1 MIPTYPYW
9 NDILRHAHDDDA
21 HERLAAWL
29 NEQDDPRG
37 EFIHLQCQLKRLD
50 ACDPLRFALEGRE
63 RELLADHRDEW
74 LGEVADLVDWC
85 VFRRGFPD
93 EISISTSLFIRHADK
108 FAETTIRQVHLTAAR
123 DKVGLLATAPVLKQL
138 TYLDL
143 SNNFL
148 RDQGVR
154 LLAESPNVGNL
165 EGLNLSSTGT
175 GDAGA
180 CALAAS
186 RHLIGLRE
194 LYLCDNRNGRNG
206 LRALE
211 HSPLVRQLEVLSLR
225 CNDCDSDGVRLRAA
239 DPALSLHM

>member
-1 MIPTYPYW
+1 MLHRYPYW
-9 NDILRHAHDDDA
+9 SDILRHAHDDDA

-29 NEQDDPRG
+29 NERDDPRG
-37 EFIHLQCQLKRLD
+37 EFIHLQCQLRRLGSR
-50 ACDPLRFALEGRE
+50 DPLRFALEGRE

-74 LGEVADLVDWC
+74 LGEVAKFVDWC
-85 VFRRGFPD
+85 VFRRGFPH
-93 EISISTSLFIRHADK
+93 EISISASTFLRHADR

-123 DKVGLLATAPVLKQL
+123 DKTGLLAASPILRRL

-148 RDQGVR
+148 RDQGAR
-154 LLAESPNVGNL
+154 LLAESPNVVNL
-165 EGLNLSSTGT
+165 EGLNLSSTGM

-194 LYLCDNRNGRNG
+194 LYLCDNRIGQTG

-211 HSPLVRQLEVLSLR
+211 RSPLVRQLEVLSLR
-225 CNDCDSDGVRLRAA
+225 CNNCASDGVRLRAA
-239 DPALSLHM
+239 DPVLSLHM

>member
-1 MIPTYPYW
+1 MIHRSPYW
-9 NDILRHAHDDDA
+9 SDILRHSHDDDA

-29 NEQDDPRG
+29 NDRDDPRG
-37 EFIHLQCQLKRLD
+37 EFIHLQCQLRKLGP
-50 ACDPLRFALEGRE
+50 CDPLRFALEGRE

-74 LGEVADLVDWC
+74 LGEIAERVDWC

-93 EISISTSLFIRHADK
+93 EISTSASVFLRHADS
-108 FAETTIRQVHLTAAR
+108 FAATTIRQVHLTSAR
-123 DKVGLLATAPVLKQL
+123 DKAGHLAAAPILRQL

-165 EGLNLSSTGT
+165 EGLNLSSSGM

-180 CALAAS
+180 CALAGS
-186 RHLIGLRE
+186 RHLVGLRE
-194 LYLCDNRNGRNG
+194 LYLCDNRIGQTG
-206 LRALE
+206 
-211 HSPLVRQLEVLSLR
+211 
-225 CNDCDSDGVRLRAA
+225 LRAA